1 MTSLPCQWKGPKT
14 RKDSTL
20 PMSIT
25 PFEKHDYRKPV
36 KRKIKLLENF
46 DPRPPGY
53 RQQIQSRI
61 PDFLDKVRGKQLG
74 ISFLLDPSLQQPSM
88 PQPSSHSKPDDQDLK
103 ETIEAFI
110 VSLKVT
116 AAKAREIERNTCEQR
131 LSPLWFSVRR
141 YRLTSSLFGSVL
153 RRRLDTLPFFVLR
166 IIQPK
171 RFFSHATQY
180 GVENEQQALTEYV
193 THQQTRGHHDLT
205 VSPSGFF
212 ISSEYS
218 FLGASPDGA
227 VYDPSNAHHPFGFL
241 EIPKK

>member
-1 MTSLPCQWKGPKT
+1 MISLPCQWKGPRT

-25 PFEKHDYRKPV
+25 PFEKHDYRKLV

-46 DPRPPGY
+46 DPRPPEY

-61 PDFLDKVRGKQLG
+61 PDLLDKVRGEQLG
-74 ISFLLDPSLQQPSM
+74 ISFILDPSLQQSST

-103 ETIEAFI
+103 ETIEAFM
-110 VSLKVT
+110 VSFKVT

-153 RRRLDTLPFFVLR
+153 RRRLDTFPDSLILR

-193 THQQTRGHHDLT
+193 TYQQTHTHHDLT
-205 VSPSGFF
+205 VSPSDFSLAQN
-212 ISSEYS
+212 IRTSEYLLMEQ
-218 FLGASPDGA
+218 FMILQMHTIHLD
-227 VYDPSNAHHPFGFL
+227 F
-241 EIPKK
+241 